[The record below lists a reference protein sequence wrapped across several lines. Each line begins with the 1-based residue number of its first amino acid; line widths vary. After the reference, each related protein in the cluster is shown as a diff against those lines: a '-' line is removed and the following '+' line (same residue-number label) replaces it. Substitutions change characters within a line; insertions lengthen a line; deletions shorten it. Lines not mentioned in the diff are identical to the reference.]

1 MPGTELRVAM
11 KKKSKVLA
19 FRREGVRSSI
29 DSSML
34 QEFVVEKS
42 VSRTSAPKR
51 RNCGFL
57 GKPLAYAS
65 NSRLARRGLIARNGV
80 RAPVGVSVILQVA
93 EHTGE
98 GSVRFP
104 GTRYERQ
111 CILSCLKST
120 PL

>member
-42 VSRTSAPKR
+42 
-51 RNCGFL
+51 
-57 GKPLAYAS
+57 
-65 NSRLARRGLIARNGV
+65 
-80 RAPVGVSVILQVA
+80 
-93 EHTGE
+93 
-98 GSVRFP
+98 
-104 GTRYERQ
+104 
-111 CILSCLKST
+111 
-120 PL
+120 

>member
-42 VSRTSAPKR
+42 VYRTSESIPGQNALSLSDRECRFGWSILAPQFST
-51 RNCGFL
+51 GFS
-57 GKPLAYAS
+57 A
-65 NSRLARRGLIARNGV
+65 
-80 RAPVGVSVILQVA
+80 
-93 EHTGE
+93 
-98 GSVRFP
+98 
-104 GTRYERQ
+104 
-111 CILSCLKST
+111 
-120 PL
+120 